1 LYNVGEIE
9 YRIQYFSNVGGLLG
23 LCIGLSIVT
32 IVEILWLCL
41 RLIGKAFDVTARI
54 STAMIYTK
62 DFVISYT
69 QSKND
74 VKILK

>member
-1 LYNVGEIE
+1 M
-9 YRIQYFSNVGGLLG
+9 GGLLG

-41 RLIGKAFDVTARI
+41 RLIGKAFDVTARM
-54 STAMIYTK
+54 STAWKYTNE
-62 DFVISYT
+62 FVISHT

-74 VKILK
+74 VKNFK